1 MKDEIF
7 FERIEKIR
15 GKLYRIAYPYFNS
28 ESMAVDMVDEA
39 VYKAYLKK
47 NQLRQ
52 ERYMETW
59 LIRILMNLCK
69 TKYSKYKK
77 LTGIDEM
84 PEDATYADYENLPL
98 KEALVRLPQQ
108 YREVVVLKY
117 FGGYTIAEIGQLLEI
132 PQGTVATRM
141 RKALEL
147 LRIDMAG

>member
-84 PEDATYADYENLPL
+84 AEDATYADYENLPL